1 MVVGAWLMVVGAAAL
16 GADVEQPSAATRTLA
31 ENPWLMPGLVLAL
44 GILVG
49 WVLDRVVRVW
59 LQRWARTTHWHG
71 DEIILAAVRGLT
83 WLWVSLVGLHV
94 ASGLAPI
101 HERLHDIVGRA
112 VEIAFIVSATVALSR
127 IATSV
132 FGLYSQRLAFKG
144 GASVVTLLIRI
155 VLFTVSGLVILQTEG
170 ISITPVLTA
179 LGVGGLAVALALQDT
194 LGNIFAG
201 INTLMAGQ
209 IRPGDFIKIDGENE
223 GHVIDVGWR
232 NTSIRTGAN
241 NLVVVPNKKLGES
254 VVVNYSKP
262 EASLSLA
269 VPVGVA
275 YDSDLDR
282 VEQVLLRIGDGVA
295 ATAPGIIRD
304 PPPVVRF
311 AAFADSSIEARLIL
325 RVDSIENFYV
335 VRHLAIKAIHAGFR
349 EAGISIAFP
358 TRTLV
363 MPEGAPQLPLPA
375 PARPGEPV
383 QADPTVDDHD

>member
-1 MVVGAWLMVVGAAAL
+1 MAIGAWLVAVGTAAL
-16 GADVEQPSAATRTLA
+16 GAEVELQSATTRTLA
-31 ENPWLMPGLVLAL
+31 ETPWLMPGLVLAL

-59 LQRWARTTHWHG
+59 LVHWAKTTPWHG
-71 DEIILAAVRGLT
+71 DEIILAAVRGLV
-83 WLWVSLVGLHV
+83 WLWISLIGLHV

-101 HERLHDIVGRA
+101 PERFQGIVSR
-112 VEIAFIVSATVALSR
+112 VVQIAFIISVTVALSR
-127 IATSV
+127 IATSS
-132 FGLYSQRLAFKG
+132 FAQYSQRLAFKG
-144 GASVVTLLIRI
+144 GASVVTLLMRI
-155 VLFTVSGLVILQTEG
+155 VLFTVSGLVILQTVG
-170 ISITPVLTA
+170 ISITPILTA

-262 EASLSLA
+262 EASLSLS

-275 YDSDLDR
+275 YDSDLEQ
-282 VEQVLLRIGDGVA
+282 VEQVLLRIGEGIA
-295 ATAPGIIRD
+295 ATAPGILREN
-304 PPPVVRF
+304 PPLVRF
-311 AAFADSSIEARLIL
+311 ASFADSSIETRLIL
-325 RVDSIENFYV
+325 RVDSIENFYI
-335 VRHLAIKAIHAGFR
+335 VRHLAIKAMHAGFH
-349 EAGISIAFP
+349 ESGISIAFP

-363 MPEGAPQLPLPA
+363 MPEGAPQPPRPPLTRPGDPA
-375 PARPGEPV
+375 PV
-383 QADPTVDDHD
+383 DPTVDDHD